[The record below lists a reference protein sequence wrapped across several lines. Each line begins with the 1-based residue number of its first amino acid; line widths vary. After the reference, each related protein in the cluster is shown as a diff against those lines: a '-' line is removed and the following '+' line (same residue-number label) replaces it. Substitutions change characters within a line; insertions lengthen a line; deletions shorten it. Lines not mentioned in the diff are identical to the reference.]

1 MDYSKI
7 PSPCFVL
14 DEKAL
19 HRNLQLMQQVRKETG
34 VQIIVAFKGYA
45 FWSSFK
51 LVREYLDGATAS
63 SANEARLGFEEM
75 KSRAHTYAAVYFPE
89 DFKKVMKYSSHIT
102 FNSLGQ
108 FQQYYLSVKNYKKHK
123 ISCGLRIN
131 PEYSVVET
139 DLYNPGKPGQRLG
152 IDMKLLG
159 ETLPDGVEG
168 LHIHS
173 LCESSAKDT
182 EGLINTVEKKLGH
195 YFSKLT
201 WINFGGGHLMTKEGY
216 DVPHLIKVLTAFK
229 KRHPHLEVILEPG
242 SAVGWNTGVLISK
255 VLDIVDNHNIKT
267 LMVDVSFT
275 AHMPDTLEMPYRP
288 RIVGATDPIKGKPTY
303 RIGGTSCLSGDYM
316 EAYSFDKE
324 IQIGDTIIFED
335 MMHYTMVK
343 TSMFNGIPH
352 PSIGIWHENNK
363 FEMVR
368 KFKYKDYKNRLS

>member
-1 MDYSKI
+1 MDYSQI

-14 DEKAL
+14 DKKAL
-19 HRNLQLMQQVRKETG
+19 LRNLELMQRVRKESG
-34 VQIIVAFKGYA
+34 VQIIVAFKGFA
-45 FWSSFK
+45 MWSSFS

-102 FNSLGQ
+102 FNSLSQ

-123 ISCGLRIN
+123 ISCGIRIN
-131 PEYSVVET
+131 PEYSVVEN
-139 DLYNPGKPGQRLG
+139 DLYNPAKPGQRLG
-152 IDMKLLG
+152 IDIKQLG
-159 ETLPDGVEG
+159 KTLPEGVEG
-168 LHIHS
+168 FHIHC

-182 EGLINTVEKKLGH
+182 EGLIKAVEKKVGH
-195 YFSKLT
+195 YLSQLK

-216 DVPHLIKVLTAFK
+216 DVDHLIKVLTAFK
-229 KRHPHLEVILEPG
+229 KRHPHLEVVLEPG

-255 VLDIVDNHNIKT
+255 VLDIVDNHNTKT

-288 RIVGATDPIKGKPTY
+288 RVIGATDPQKGKPTY
-303 RIGGTSCLSGDYM
+303 RIGGTSCLSGDFM

-324 IQIGDTIIFED
+324 IQIGDTIVFED

-343 TSMFNGIPH
+343 TTMFNGIPH
-352 PSIGIWHENNK
+352 PSIGIWHENDK

>member
-19 HRNLQLMQQVRKETG
+19 LRNLELMQQVRKETG

-45 FWSSFK
+45 LWSSFK
-51 LVREYLDGATAS
+51 LVREFLDGATAS
-63 SANEARLGFEEM
+63 SAYEARLGFEEM

-102 FNSLGQ
+102 FNSLSQ

-159 ETLPDGVEG
+159 KTLPEGVEG

-182 EGLINTVEKKLGH
+182 EGLIKTVEKKLGH
-195 YFSKLT
+195 YFSKLN
-201 WINFGGGHLMTKEGY
+201 WINFGGGHLMTKVGY

-288 RIVGATDPIKGKPTY
+288 RIVGASDPKKGKPTY
-303 RIGGTSCLSGDYM
+303 RIGGTSCLSGDFM

-324 IQIGDTIIFED
+324 IHIGDTIIFED

-343 TSMFNGIPH
+343 TTMFNGIPH
-352 PSIGIWHENNK
+352 PSIGIWHEDDT

>member
-1 MDYSKI
+1 MDYNKI

-14 DEKAL
+14 DERAL
-19 HRNLQLMQQVRKETG
+19 VRNLQLMQHVREEAG

-45 FWSSFK
+45 LWSSFK
-51 LVREYLDGATAS
+51 LVRAYLDGATAS

-102 FNSLGQ
+102 FNSLNQ
-108 FQQYYLSVKNYKKHK
+108 FQQYYTTVKNYKKHK

-139 DLYNPGKPGQRLG
+139 DLYNPGMPGQRLG
-152 IDMKLLG
+152 IDMKQLG
-159 ETLPDGVEG
+159 STLPEGVEG

-182 EGLINTVEKKLGH
+182 EGLIDTVEKKLGH
-195 YFSKLT
+195 FFAQLK
-201 WINFGGGHLMTKEGY
+201 WINLGGGHLMTKEGY
-216 DVPHLIKVLTAFK
+216 DVPHLIKVLKDFK
-229 KRHPHLEVILEPG
+229 KRHPHLNVVLEPG
-242 SAVGWNTGVLISK
+242 SAVGWNTGVLVSK
-255 VLDIVDNHNIKT
+255 VLDIVDNHNVKT

-288 RIVGATDPIKGKPTY
+288 RIVGATDPKKGKPTY

-316 EAYSFDKE
+316 EAYSFEKE
-324 IQIGDTIIFED
+324 VQVGDTIIFED

-343 TSMFNGIPH
+343 TTMFNGIPH
-352 PSIGIWHENNK
+352 PCIGIWRK
-363 FEMVR
+363 DDTFEMVR

>member
-1 MDYSKI
+1 MNYSKI

-19 HRNLQLMQQVRKETG
+19 LRNLELMQRVRKESG
-34 VQIIVAFKGYA
+34 VQIIVAFKGFA
-45 FWSSFK
+45 MWSSFN
-51 LVREYLDGATAS
+51 LVRDYLDGATAS

-102 FNSLGQ
+102 FNSLNQ
-108 FQQYYLSVKNYKKHK
+108 FEQYYPSVKKFQKHK
-123 ISCGLRIN
+123 ISCGIRIN
-131 PEYSVVET
+131 PEYSVVEN
-139 DLYNPGKPGQRLG
+139 DLYNPAKPGQRLG
-152 IDMKLLG
+152 IDIKQL
-159 ETLPDGVEG
+159 EKTLPEGVEG
-168 LHIHS
+168 FHIHC

-182 EGLINTVEKKLGH
+182 EGLIKAVEKKVGH
-195 YFSKLT
+195 YLSQLK

-216 DVPHLIKVLTAFK
+216 DVDYLIKVLTAFK
-229 KRHPHLEVILEPG
+229 KRHPHLEVVLEPG
-242 SAVGWNTGVLISK
+242 SAVGWNTGVLVSK
-255 VLDIVDNHNIKT
+255 VLDIVDNHNTKT

-288 RIVGATDPIKGKPTY
+288 RVVGATDPQKGKPTY
-303 RIGGTSCLSGDYM
+303 RIGGTSCLSGDFM

-324 IQIGDTIIFED
+324 VQIGDTIVFED

-343 TSMFNGIPH
+343 TTMFNGIPH
-352 PSIGIWHENNK
+352 PSIGIWHENDK

>member
-19 HRNLQLMQQVRKETG
+19 HRNLELMQQVRKETG

-102 FNSLGQ
+102 FNSLSQ
-108 FQQYYLSVKNYKKHK
+108 FQQYYLSVKDYKKHK

-131 PEYSVVET
+131 PEFSVVET

-152 IDMKLLG
+152 MDMKLLG
-159 ETLPDGVEG
+159 EILPEGVEG

-182 EGLINTVEKKLGH
+182 EGLIKMVEKKLGH
-195 YFSKLT
+195 YFSNLK
-201 WINFGGGHLMTKEGY
+201 WINLGGGHLMTKEGY
-216 DVPHLIKVLTAFK
+216 DVPYLIKVLTAFK
-229 KRHPHLEVILEPG
+229 KRHPHLEVVLEPG

-255 VLDIVDNHNIKT
+255 VLDIVDNHNVKT

-288 RIVGATDPIKGKPTY
+288 RIVGASDPIKGKPTY

-352 PSIGIWHENNK
+352 PSIGIWHEDDT

>member
-19 HRNLQLMQQVRKETG
+19 HRNLELMQQVRKETG

-75 KSRAHTYAAVYFPE
+75 KSRAHTYAAVYFPK

-102 FNSLGQ
+102 FNSLSQ
-108 FQQYYLSVKNYKKHK
+108 FQQYYLSVKDYKKHK

-131 PEYSVVET
+131 PEFSVVET

-152 IDMKLLG
+152 MDMKLLG
-159 ETLPDGVEG
+159 EILPEGVEG

-182 EGLINTVEKKLGH
+182 EGLIKMVEKKLGH
-195 YFSKLT
+195 YFSNLK
-201 WINFGGGHLMTKEGY
+201 WINLGGGHLMTKEGY

-229 KRHPHLEVILEPG
+229 KRHPHLEVVLEPG

-255 VLDIVDNHNIKT
+255 VLDIVDNHNVKT

-288 RIVGATDPIKGKPTY
+288 RIVGASDPIKGKPTY

-352 PSIGIWHENNK
+352 PSIGIWHEDDT

>member
-19 HRNLQLMQQVRKETG
+19 LRNLELMQQVRKETG
-34 VQIIVAFKGYA
+34 VQIIVAFKGFA
-45 FWSSFK
+45 LWSSFK

-63 SANEARLGFEEM
+63 SAYEARLGFEEM

-102 FNSLGQ
+102 FNSLSQ

-159 ETLPDGVEG
+159 DTLPEGVEG

-182 EGLINTVEKKLGH
+182 EGLIKTVEKKLGQ
-195 YFSKLT
+195 YFSKLK

-216 DVPHLIKVLTAFK
+216 DVEHLIKVLTAFK

-255 VLDIVDNHNIKT
+255 VLDIVDNHNVKT

-288 RIVGATDPIKGKPTY
+288 RIIGATDPKKEKPTY
-303 RIGGTSCLSGDYM
+303 RIGGTSCLSGDFM

-343 TSMFNGIPH
+343 TTMFNGIPH
-352 PSIGIWHENNK
+352 PSIGIWHEDDT

-368 KFKYKDYKNRLS
+368 RFKYKDYKNRLS

>member
-19 HRNLQLMQQVRKETG
+19 HRNLELMQQVRKETG

-102 FNSLGQ
+102 FNSLSQ
-108 FQQYYLSVKNYKKHK
+108 FQQYYLSVKDYKKHK

-131 PEYSVVET
+131 PEFSVVET

-152 IDMKLLG
+152 MDMTLLG
-159 ETLPDGVEG
+159 ETLPEGVEG

-182 EGLINTVEKKLGH
+182 EGLIKMVEKKLGH
-195 YFSKLT
+195 YFSNLK
-201 WINFGGGHLMTKEGY
+201 WINLGGGHLMTKEGY

-229 KRHPHLEVILEPG
+229 KRHPHLEVVLEPG

-255 VLDIVDNHNIKT
+255 VLDIVDNHNVKT

-288 RIVGATDPIKGKPTY
+288 RIVGASDPIKGKPTY

-324 IQIGDTIIFED
+324 VQIGDTIIFED

-352 PSIGIWHENNK
+352 PSIGIWHEDDT

>member
-1 MDYSKI
+1 MDYNQI

-19 HRNLQLMQQVRKETG
+19 LRNLQLMQRVRKETG
-34 VQIIVAFKGYA
+34 VQIIVAFKGFA
-45 FWSSFK
+45 MWSSFK

-63 SANEARLGFEEM
+63 SAYEARLGFEEM

-102 FNSLGQ
+102 FNSLSQ
-108 FQQYYLSVKNYKKHK
+108 FQQYYLSVKNYKNHK
-123 ISCGLRIN
+123 ISCGIRIN
-131 PEYSVVET
+131 PEYSVVEN
-139 DLYNPGKPGQRLG
+139 DLYNPSKPGQRLG
-152 IDMKLLG
+152 MDIKHLG
-159 ETLPDGVEG
+159 ETLPEGVEG
-168 LHIHS
+168 FHIHC

-182 EGLINTVEKKLGH
+182 EGMIHAVEKKVGH
-195 YFSKLT
+195 HLAQLK

-216 DVPHLIKVLTAFK
+216 DVDYLIKVLTAFK
-229 KRHPHLEVILEPG
+229 KRHPHLEVVLEPG

-255 VLDIVDNHNIKT
+255 VLDIVDNHNVKT

-288 RIVGATDPIKGKPTY
+288 RVIGATDPKKGKPTY
-303 RIGGTSCLSGDYM
+303 RIGGTSCLSGDFM

-324 IQIGDTIIFED
+324 IQIGDTIVFED

-343 TSMFNGIPH
+343 TTMFNGIPH
-352 PSIGIWHENNK
+352 PSIGIWHEDDK

>member
-1 MDYSKI
+1 MDHNKI

-19 HRNLQLMQQVRKETG
+19 LRNLELMKRVRKETG

-45 FWSSFK
+45 LWSSFK

-63 SANEARLGFEEM
+63 SAYEARLGFEEM

-102 FNSLGQ
+102 FNSLSQ

-159 ETLPDGVEG
+159 KTLPEGVEG

-182 EGLINTVEKKLGH
+182 EGLIKTVEKKLGK
-195 YFSKLT
+195 YFSKLK

-216 DVPHLIKVLTAFK
+216 DVSHLIKVLKAFK
-229 KRHPHLEVILEPG
+229 KRHPQLEVILEPG

-255 VLDIVDNHNIKT
+255 VLDIVDNHNVKT

-288 RIVGATDPIKGKPTY
+288 HIIGASDPKKDKPTY
-303 RIGGTSCLSGDYM
+303 RIGGTSCLSGDFM

-324 IQIGDTIIFED
+324 IQIGDIIIFED

-343 TSMFNGIPH
+343 TTMFNGIPH
-352 PSIGIWHENNK
+352 PSIGIWHEDNK

>member
-14 DEKAL
+14 EEKAL
-19 HRNLQLMQQVRKETG
+19 LRNLELMQRVRKETG

-45 FWSSFK
+45 LWSSFK
-51 LVREYLDGATAS
+51 MVREYLDGATAS
-63 SANEARLGFEEM
+63 SAYEARLGFEEM

-89 DFKKVMKYSSHIT
+89 DFKKVMKYSSHIS
-102 FNSLGQ
+102 FNSLSQ

-139 DLYNPGKPGQRLG
+139 DLYNPGKHGQRLG

-159 ETLPDGVEG
+159 DTLPEGVEG
-168 LHIHS
+168 FHIHS
-173 LCESSAKDT
+173 LCESSATDT
-182 EGLINTVEKKLGH
+182 EGLIKTVEKKLGK
-195 YFSKLT
+195 YLSKLK

-216 DVPHLIKVLTAFK
+216 DVDHLIKVLTAFK
-229 KRHPHLEVILEPG
+229 KRHPHLEVVLEPG

-288 RIVGATDPIKGKPTY
+288 RIIGATDPKKGKPTY
-303 RIGGTSCLSGDYM
+303 RIGGTSCLSGDFM

-343 TSMFNGIPH
+343 TTMFNGIPH
-352 PSIGIWHENNK
+352 PSIGIWHEDEK

>member
-1 MDYSKI
+1 MDYSQI

-19 HRNLQLMQQVRKETG
+19 LRNLQLMQRVRKETG
-34 VQIIVAFKGYA
+34 VQIIVAFKGFA
-45 FWSSFK
+45 MWSSFK

-63 SANEARLGFEEM
+63 SAYEARLGFEEM

-102 FNSLGQ
+102 FNSLSQ

-123 ISCGLRIN
+123 ISCGIRIN
-131 PEYSVVET
+131 PEYSVVEN
-139 DLYNPGKPGQRLG
+139 DLYNPSKPGQRLG
-152 IDMKLLG
+152 MDIKHLG
-159 ETLPDGVEG
+159 KTLPEGVEG
-168 LHIHS
+168 FHIHC

-182 EGLINTVEKKLGH
+182 EGMIHAVEKKVGH
-195 YFSKLT
+195 HLAQLK

-216 DVPHLIKVLTAFK
+216 DVDYLIKVLTAFK
-229 KRHPHLEVILEPG
+229 KRHPHLEVVLEPG

-255 VLDIVDNHNIKT
+255 VLDIVDNHNTKT

-288 RIVGATDPIKGKPTY
+288 RVIGATEPKKGKPTY
-303 RIGGTSCLSGDYM
+303 RIGGTSCLSGDFM

-324 IQIGDTIIFED
+324 IQIGDTIVFED

-343 TSMFNGIPH
+343 TTMFNGIPH
-352 PSIGIWHENNK
+352 PSIGIWHEDDK

>member
-19 HRNLQLMQQVRKETG
+19 HRNLELMQQVRKETG

-45 FWSSFK
+45 LWSSFK

-89 DFKKVMKYSSHIT
+89 DFKKIMKYSSHIT
-102 FNSLGQ
+102 FNSLSQ

-159 ETLPDGVEG
+159 KTLPEGVEG

-182 EGLINTVEKKLGH
+182 EGLIKTVEKKLGH
-195 YFSKLT
+195 YFSKLK

-229 KRHPHLEVILEPG
+229 KRHPQLEVILEPG

-288 RIVGATDPIKGKPTY
+288 RIIGATDPKKGKPTY
-303 RIGGTSCLSGDYM
+303 RIGGTSCLSGDFM

-352 PSIGIWHENNK
+352 PSIGIWHEDET

>member
-19 HRNLQLMQQVRKETG
+19 HRNLELMQQVRKETG

-102 FNSLGQ
+102 FNSLSQ
-108 FQQYYLSVKNYKKHK
+108 FQQYYLSVKDYKKHK

-131 PEYSVVET
+131 PEFSVVET

-152 IDMKLLG
+152 MDMKLLG
-159 ETLPDGVEG
+159 EILPEGVEG

-182 EGLINTVEKKLGH
+182 EGLIKMVEKKLGH
-195 YFSKLT
+195 YFSNLK
-201 WINFGGGHLMTKEGY
+201 WINLGGGHLMTKEGY

-229 KRHPHLEVILEPG
+229 KRHPHLEVVLEPG

-255 VLDIVDNHNIKT
+255 VLDIVDNHNVKT

-288 RIVGATDPIKGKPTY
+288 RIVGASDPIKGKPTY

-352 PSIGIWHENNK
+352 PSIGIWHEDDT

>member
-1 MDYSKI
+1 MDYSQI

-19 HRNLQLMQQVRKETG
+19 LRNLQLMQRVRKETG

-45 FWSSFK
+45 MWSSFK

-102 FNSLGQ
+102 FNSLSQ

-123 ISCGLRIN
+123 ISCGIRIN
-131 PEYSVVET
+131 PEYSVVEN
-139 DLYNPGKPGQRLG
+139 DLYNPAKPGQRLG
-152 IDMKLLG
+152 IDIKQLG
-159 ETLPDGVEG
+159 KTLPDGVEG
-168 LHIHS
+168 FHIHC
-173 LCESSAKDT
+173 LCESGAKDT
-182 EGLINTVEKKLGH
+182 EGLIKAVEKKVGH
-195 YFSKLT
+195 FLSQLK

-216 DVPHLIKVLTAFK
+216 DVDYLIKVLTAFK
-229 KRHPHLEVILEPG
+229 KRHPHLEVVLEPG

-255 VLDIVDNHNIKT
+255 VLDIVDNHNTKT

-288 RIVGATDPIKGKPTY
+288 RVVGATDPQKGKPTY
-303 RIGGTSCLSGDYM
+303 RIGGTSCLSGDFM

-324 IQIGDTIIFED
+324 IQIGDNIVFED

-343 TSMFNGIPH
+343 TTMFNGIPH
-352 PSIGIWHENNK
+352 PSIGIWHEDDK